1 LWDTD
6 GFAYTSWKLDR
17 GWQMSNSDS
26 FIDEVTEEVR
36 RDRLFGYFRRYGWIP
51 AVIIIGLV
59 GGTAYNEWSTVQ
71 VAQVAQARG
80 DALLDALELEDVAER
95 AASLSTIA
103 HEDEEALVAKLLAA
117 GVDAEQ
123 AADLLGSIATDN
135 TQPQYIRDLARLKMA
150 SIDGAVTV
158 DEAAAILVELSEPGG
173 VYRNVAMELLV
184 ALELRRGSIE
194 AALALLQAHIKDAD
208 ASSEQIQRMA
218 ELIVALGAIPELA
231 Y

>member
-1 LWDTD
+1 
-6 GFAYTSWKLDR
+6 
-17 GWQMSNSDS
+17 MSNTDS

-51 AVIIIGLV
+51 AVVIFALV
-59 GGTAYNEWSTVQ
+59 GGTAYNEWSKAQ
-71 VAQVAQARG
+71 VAQVAQAHG
-80 DALLDALELEDVAER
+80 DALLDALELEDLAER
-95 AASLSTIA
+95 KVALNVMAREG
-103 HEDEEALVAKLLAA
+103 EDALVAKLLAA

-123 AADLLGSIATDN
+123 AADLLKSVANDD

-150 SIDGAVTV
+150 STDGAVSV
-158 DEAAAILVELSEPGG
+158 EEAAAILVELSEPGG
-173 VYRNVAMELLV
+173 LYRNVATELLA
-184 ALELRRGSIE
+184 ALELQRGDTE

-231 Y
+231 N

>member
-1 LWDTD
+1 
-6 GFAYTSWKLDR
+6 
-17 GWQMSNSDS
+17 MSNSDS